1 MCKRRRLWVH
11 SPSRLNWQQ
20 VTDDFRAPES
30 HWSSSGLNCRY
41 RFKFLALAINMYCFV
56 NIVTELVIRA
66 CEWTFECCNWKR
78 NLLKSMFLG
87 SKRCQHASHIWLV
100 PGQPPAQALRLGKRL
115 VMNRKGPWE
124 GYRRQAKRR
133 LAHCLL
139 PSFLC
144 AHIFIERER
153 ERRLGSRQV
162 PSHFYKWPND
172 GHLTA
177 KIENTTRAVSTCF
190 VPRPWGT
197 QQLFSVKYL
206 FGEAN
211 IA

>member
-1 MCKRRRLWVH
+1 MG
-11 SPSRLNWQQ
+11 Q

-41 RFKFLALAINMYCFV
+41 HFKFLALAINMYCFV

-66 CEWTFECCNWKR
+66 SEWTFECCNWKR
-78 NLLKSMFLG
+78 NFLKSIFLG
-87 SKRCQHASHIWLV
+87 SNAVNMRPTFDCSIV
-100 PGQPPAQALRLGKRL
+100 PGQPPPQALRFSQGRGERL

-124 GYRRQAKRR
+124 GYRRQATSR

-139 PSFLC
+139 SAFLC
-144 AHIFIERER
+144 AHFYRER

-172 GHLTA
+172 WHLTA
-177 KIENTTRAVSTCF
+177 KIEHTTRAVSNDCF
-190 VPRPWGT
+190 LWNICSEKQILPRI
-197 QQLFSVKYL
+197 FY
-206 FGEAN
+206 
-211 IA
+211 

>member
-1 MCKRRRLWVH
+1 MCKRRRLWIH

-100 PGQPPAQALRLGKRL
+100 PCQPPAQALRLGELL

-133 LAHCLL
+133 LAHCIL
-139 PSFLC
+139 PAFLC
-144 AHIFIERER
+144 AHVFIERER
-153 ERRLGSRQV
+153 ETSG
-162 PSHFYKWPND
+162 F
-172 GHLTA
+172 
-177 KIENTTRAVSTCF
+177 
-190 VPRPWGT
+190 
-197 QQLFSVKYL
+197 
-206 FGEAN
+206 EAGPKSF
-211 IA
+211 I